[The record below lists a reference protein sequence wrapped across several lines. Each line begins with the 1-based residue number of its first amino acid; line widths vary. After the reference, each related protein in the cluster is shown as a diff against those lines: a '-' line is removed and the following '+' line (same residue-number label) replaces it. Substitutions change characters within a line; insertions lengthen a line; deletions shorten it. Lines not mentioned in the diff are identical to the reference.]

1 MTATK
6 EIYRVNL
13 FLNPLFNP
21 DGMHMGAFNEDNSGF
36 MPGDGTFRVV
46 GRNAHLLLPELEV
59 GAEYVFRCEVV
70 AEQEDGST
78 RISLWA
84 GGSVQLSN
92 LVAPVDGVILIRFR
106 YRTGETGDQ
115 SKNRV
120 LFGPGTYTRPH
131 LELASTYDAAVAGGG
146 LRSSATGRCR
156 SRSLRSVHGRA
167 GDAR

>member
-46 GRNAHLLLPELEV
+46 GRSAHLLLPELEV

-70 AEQEDGST
+70 AEPEDGQA
-78 RISLWA
+78 RIILWA
-84 GGSVQLSN
+84 DGSVQLSGAVN
-92 LVAPVDGVILIRFR
+92 PVDGVILIRFK
-106 YRTGETGDQ
+106 YKTDETGDQ
-115 SKNRV
+115 SKNRA

-131 LELASTYDAAVAGGG
+131 LELASTYDAAVSGGG
-146 LRSSATGRCR
+146 ASFFSYRTMPLP
-156 SRSLRSVHGRA
+156 
-167 GDAR
+167 

>member
-46 GRNAHLLLPELEV
+46 GRSAQLLLPELEV

-70 AEQEDGST
+70 AEPEDGQA
-78 RISLWA
+78 RIVLWA
-84 GGSVQLSN
+84 DGSVQLSGAVN
-92 LVAPVDGVILIRFR
+92 PVDGVILVRFK
-106 YRTGETGDQ
+106 YKTDETGDQ
-115 SKNRV
+115 SKNRA

-131 LELASTYDAAVAGGG
+131 LELAETYDAAVAGGG
-146 LRSSATGRCR
+146 LRFFAWNTMPRP
-156 SRSLRSVHGRA
+156 
-167 GDAR
+167 

>member
-70 AEQEDGST
+70 AEQEDNST
-78 RISLWA
+78 RISIWA
-84 GGSVQLSN
+84 GSSVQLSA
-92 LVAPVDGVILIRFR
+92 LTSPEDGVILIRFT
-106 YRTGETGDQ
+106 YRTDAAGDQ
-115 SKNRV
+115 SKNRA
-120 LFGPGTYTRPH
+120 LFGPGMYKRPH
-131 LELASTYDAAVAGGG
+131 LELASTYDAAVAGGASFFSYRTMP
-146 LRSSATGRCR
+146 LP
-156 SRSLRSVHGRA
+156 
-167 GDAR
+167 

>member
-1 MTATK
+1 MTTTK

-70 AEQEDGST
+70 SGQEDGST

-84 GGSVQLSN
+84 DNSVQLSN
-92 LVAPVDGVILIRFR
+92 LTSPVDGVILIRFR

-115 SKNRV
+115 SKNRA

>member
-46 GRNAHLLLPELEV
+46 GRNANLLLPELEV
-59 GAEYVFRCEVV
+59 RAEYVFRCEVV
-70 AEQEDGST
+70 AEQEGNSP
-78 RISLWA
+78 RISIWA
-84 GGSVQLSN
+84 GNSVQLSN
-92 LVAPVDGVILIRFR
+92 LTSPADGVILIRFR
-106 YRTGETGDQ
+106 YRAGETGDQ
-115 SKNRV
+115 SKNRA

-146 LRSSATGRCR
+146 GFASSPGTPCR
-156 SRSLRSVHGRA
+156 WSESYRA

>member
-6 EIYRVNL
+6 EISRVNL

-21 DGMHMGAFNEDNSGF
+21 DGMHMGAFNEDNSGL

-46 GRNAHLLLPELEV
+46 GMNANLLLPELEV

-78 RISLWA
+78 RISIWTD
-84 GGSVQLSN
+84 GSVQLSN
-92 LVAPVDGVILIRFR
+92 LVSPADGVILIRFT
-106 YRTGETGDQ
+106 YRTDATGDQ
-115 SKNRV
+115 SNNRV
-120 LFGPGTYTRPH
+120 LFGKGTYTHPQ

-146 LRSSATGRCR
+146 LRFFAWNTMPR
-156 SRSLRSVHGRA
+156 
-167 GDAR
+167 D

>member
-21 DGMHMGAFNEDNSGF
+21 EGMHMGAFNEDNSGF

-70 AEQEDGST
+70 AEQGDNST
-78 RISLWA
+78 RISIWA
-84 GGSVQLSN
+84 DGSVQLSN
-92 LVAPVDGVILIRFR
+92 LTSPVDGVILIRFK
-106 YRTGETGDQ
+106 YQTNEAGDQ
-115 SKNRV
+115 SKNRA

-131 LELASTYDAAVAGGG
+131 LELASTYDAAVSGGG
-146 LRSSATGRCR
+146 LRFFAWNTMPRP
-156 SRSLRSVHGRA
+156 
-167 GDAR
+167 

>member
-46 GRNAHLLLPELEV
+46 GRSAHLLLPELEV

-70 AEQEDGST
+70 SEQEDNSP
-78 RISLWA
+78 RISLWT

-92 LVAPVDGVILIRFR
+92 LTSPVDGVILIRFR
-106 YRTGETGDQ
+106 YRTDAAGDQ
-115 SKNRV
+115 SKNRA

-146 LRSSATGRCR
+146 ASFFSYRTMPLP
-156 SRSLRSVHGRA
+156 
-167 GDAR
+167 

>member
-46 GRNAHLLLPELEV
+46 GRSAHLLLPELEV

-70 AEQEDGST
+70 EEDPDGDT
-78 RISLWA
+78 RASLWTD
-84 GGSVQLSN
+84 GNVRLSN
-92 LVAPVDGVILIRFR
+92 FVSPVDGVILIRFK
-106 YRTGETGDQ
+106 YKTDETGDQ

-120 LFGPGTYTRPH
+120 LFGKGTYTHPQ
-131 LELASTYDAAVAGGG
+131 LELASTFDAAVAGGG
-146 LRSSATGRCR
+146 LRSSATGRCLC
-156 SRSLRSVHGRA
+156 SLRRARGRA

>member
-59 GAEYVFRCEVV
+59 GSEYVFRCEVV
-70 AEQEDGST
+70 AGQEDGQT

-84 GGSVQLSN
+84 DGSVQLSN
-92 LVAPVDGVILIRFR
+92 LVAPVDGVILIRFT
-106 YRTGETGDQ
+106 YRTDETGDQ
-115 SKNRV
+115 SKNRA
-120 LFGPGTYTRPH
+120 LFGPGTYTHPQ
-131 LELASTYDAAVAGGG
+131 LELASTFDAAVSGGG
-146 LRSSATGRCR
+146 LRFFAWNTMPRP
-156 SRSLRSVHGRA
+156 
-167 GDAR
+167 

>member
-1 MTATK
+1 MTTTK

-46 GRNAHLLLPELEV
+46 GRNAQLLLPELEV

-70 AEQEDGST
+70 AEPEDGQA
-78 RISLWA
+78 RIILWA
-84 GGSVQLSN
+84 DGSVQLSGAVN
-92 LVAPVDGVILIRFR
+92 PVDGVILIRFK
-106 YRTGETGDQ
+106 YKTDETGDQ
-115 SKNRV
+115 SRNRA
-120 LFGPGTYTRPH
+120 LFEPGTYTRPH

-146 LRSSATGRCR
+146 ASFFSYRTMPLP
-156 SRSLRSVHGRA
+156 
-167 GDAR
+167 